1 MASES
6 LYRENMAFTTFTIST
21 KRSVLLLLALAAAG
35 FLVRTGTVHAQ
46 KSIPPTAQVG
56 VGAPLPVYMVNE
68 APSLLPDGFTP
79 GTSWKFTSWTT
90 PSSLTFVVSVQKT
103 EGGWAYLTL
112 STDPDAKP
120 KWYYLPHMPGA
131 WEQQP

>member
-6 LYRENMAFTTFTIST
+6 LYRENMASTLTIST
-21 KRSVLLLLALAAAG
+21 KRFLLLLVALAGAG
-35 FLVRTGTVHAQ
+35 TLVKTGTVHAQ
-46 KSIPPTAQVG
+46 KNVPPTAQVG
-56 VGAPLPVYMVNE
+56 VSAPLPVYMVND
-68 APSLLPDGFTP
+68 APALLPDAFLP

-90 PSSLTFVVSVQKT
+90 PSSLTFVVSVQKI
-103 EGGWAYLTL
+103 EGGWASLTL

-120 KWYYLPHMPGA
+120 KWYYLPQMPGA